1 MNEKLQI
8 VTVAT
13 HKLGYLEQLIES
25 CKRAGT
31 ELKILGLGDKW
42 EGFFTKLKL
51 MHDFLS
57 SVEPSTIIVFIDA
70 YDVIMLGNV
79 DELLQRYLAF
89 NKPIVLGVETKNS
102 WFKWNVEKF
111 YFGTYKEEII
121 NTGGYMGRAGFLLEM
136 CKNFGDHEND
146 QIYLNRLARDHKNW
160 FEKYTALDMD
170 GDIFYNATCDSFLG
184 HLHIKSCNI
193 GLNFTNGML
202 CKEDGI
208 QPIFLHGPGGIDI
221 SPYMNMLG
229 WNVEPPD
236 SYEYFL
242 RTVRDYKYSI
252 ALGVLFLVFIIIM
265 IVLLIKYFTK
275 KKS

>member
-1 MNEKLQI
+1 MSEKLQI

-13 HKLGYLEQLIES
+13 HNLGYLDKLAES

-31 ELKILGLGDKW
+31 DIKILGLGAKW
-42 EGFFTKLKL
+42 EGFSTKLKL
-51 MHDFLS
+51 MCEFLT
-57 SVEPSTIIVFIDA
+57 SVDPSAIIAFVDA
-70 YDVIMLGNV
+70 YDVVMLGHV
-79 DELLQRYLAF
+79 DELLERYLSF
-89 NKPIVLGVETKNS
+89 NKPIVLSVETKNS

-111 YFGTYKEEII
+111 YFGTYKEEVI
-121 NTGGYMGRAGFLLEM
+121 NSGCYMGRAGFLLEM
-136 CKNFGDHEND
+136 CKNFGTHEND
-146 QIYLNRLARDHKNW
+146 QIYLNRLARANKSW
-160 FEKYTALDMD
+160 FEKYTALDMS
-170 GDIFYNATCDSFLG
+170 GDIFYNSSCDSFLG
-184 HLHIKSCNI
+184 HLHIKSCSI
-193 GLNFTNGML
+193 GLNFADGML

-252 ALGVLFLVFIIIM
+252 ALGVLLLIFVIVLIVFLV
-265 IVLLIKYFTK
+265 KYFTK
-275 KKS
+275 KRS

>member
-146 QIYLNRLARDHKNW
+146 QIYLNRLARENKNW
-160 FEKYTALDMD
+160 FEKHTALDMD

-252 ALGVLFLVFIIIM
+252 ALGVLFLVFVIIM
-265 IVLLIKYFTK
+265 IVLLIKHFTK